1 MAENISTQISA
12 FASRVGTECKN
23 LHAEIGDLSTLKTT
37 AKTSAV
43 VAVNEVKD
51 LVAANVD
58 SLNGHAT
65 RLTAVEGK
73 AAANETAIAG
83 VTTRVTAAEDKIAA
97 NESAIAALEGV
108 VASSTNIDDVNV
120 STATTYSS
128 SKITSEIT
136 AAKAAVKADLLGGA
150 GEAYDTLK
158 ELADLIQNNEDAI
171 DALEA
176 LAAGHVKYDGAQTIT
191 LEQQAQARAN
201 IGAAAATDLTTAN
214 GKIGEVETKA
224 AATATE
230 LAALKEAVGDTTVDF
245 AAAFE
250 AALA

>member
-83 VTTRVTAAEDKIAA
+83 VTTRVTTAEDKIAA
-97 NESAIAALEGV
+97 NESAIAAIESA
-108 VASSTNIDDVNV
+108 VASATNIDDVNV

-158 ELADLIQNNEDAI
+158 ELADLIQTNEDAI

>member
-1 MAENISTQISA
+1 MADNISTQIST
-12 FASRVGTECKN
+12 FATRVGTECKN
-23 LHAEIGDLSTLKTT
+23 LHAEIGDLSALKTT

-51 LVAANVD
+51 LVAANVE
-58 SLNGHAT
+58 SINGHAT

-73 AAANETAIAG
+73 ATANETAIAG
-83 VTTRVTAAEDKIAA
+83 VATRVTTAEGKIAA

-108 VASSTNIDDVNV
+108 VASSTNIDDENV
-120 STATTYSS
+120 SGATTYSS

-158 ELADLIQNNEDAI
+158 ELADLIQTNESSI

-176 LAAGHVKYDGAQTIT
+176 LAAGHVKYDAAQELTEENK
-191 LEQQAQARAN
+191 LQARTN
-201 IGAAAATDLTTAN
+201 IGAAAAADVAAN
-214 GKIGEVETKA
+214 GTKIGEVETKA
-224 AATATE
+224 NNTASE
-230 LAALKEAVGDTTVDF
+230 LAALKEAVGDTSADF
-245 AAAFE
+245 VAAFE

>member
-51 LVAANVD
+51 LVAANVE

-65 RLTAVEGK
+65 RLTAVEAK
-73 AAANETAIAG
+73 AAANETAVAG
-83 VTTRVTAAEDKIAA
+83 VTTRVATAEDKITTIQTDLDNLEASVAA
-97 NESAIAALEGV
+97 A
-108 VASSTNIDDVNV
+108 TNINDEVV
-120 STATTYSS
+120 GTTTTYSS
-128 SKITSEIT
+128 SKIASEIT
-136 AAKAAVKADLLGGA
+136 AAKAAVKSDLLGGA

-158 ELADLIQNNEDAI
+158 ELADLIQTNEGAI

-191 LEQQAQARAN
+191 IEQQAQARAN
-201 IGAAAATDLTTAN
+201 IGAAAAADLTTAN

-224 AATATE
+224 NSTATE

>member
-83 VTTRVTAAEDKIAA
+83 VTTRVTTAEDKIAA
-97 NESAIAALEGV
+97 NESAIAAIKSA
-108 VASSTNIDDVNV
+108 VASATNIDDVNV

-158 ELADLIQNNEDAI
+158 ELADLIQTNEDAI